1 MGDQRAQVQ
10 VPRSAG
16 NCPGS
21 VLLLFAGYAQ
31 GDCQLSVARAG
42 ESGIGVGDSAAV
54 VVGVACR
61 RTGGFPAPSRT
72 ASPLGE
78 TYRTWLWVAG
88 AGSQQGRK
96 CVGYVGIGCVRE
108 CLGGRRTI

>member
-31 GDCQLSVARAG
+31 GDCKLSVARAG

-61 RTGGFPAPSRT
+61 RTGGFQAPSRT
-72 ASPLGE
+72 ASPLGA
-78 TYRTWLWVAG
+78 TYRSWLWVAG
-88 AGSQQGRK
+88 AGYQHDPAGR
-96 CVGYVGIGCVRE
+96 VRRSLWQADEIGRAHV
-108 CLGGRRTI
+108 